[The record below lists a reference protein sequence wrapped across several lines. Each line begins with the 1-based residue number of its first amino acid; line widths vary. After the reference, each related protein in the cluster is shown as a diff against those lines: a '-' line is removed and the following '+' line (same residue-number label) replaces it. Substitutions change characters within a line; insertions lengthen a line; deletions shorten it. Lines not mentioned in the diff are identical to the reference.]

1 VYTDDLLQQCLEDV
15 AAGRKTPEQCA
26 TQYPQEDDLLG
37 QLVTAQAFMHLA
49 PPQLSAAAVR
59 RHQSQLRAAVS
70 AQRVQARR
78 PLLGFAFPRWAVA
91 AVLVVAVLAS
101 GLGTVSASASS
112 LPGQALYPVK
122 RAAEAVQTSL
132 VPAARQAGWHASLAD
147 RRTDELVALAE
158 RPQADASLLPV
169 TAAEVGAETA
179 VALAHVAL
187 APAGEQAE
195 LLAQLL
201 AQIDR
206 QQAIL
211 AQVHDQVPAQ
221 AQASI
226 DQAMAVSAAHHD
238 AALQQLEQVNHEP
251 GTPLASSTPTRTA
264 QAANTTLPPGQ
275 AKKTATA
282 TSVAAT
288 NLPPGQAKKT
298 ATAAVGGTTDLP
310 PGQARKT
317 ATPTQGLPPGH
328 ANQTATAAAQG
339 TAGPTATPPG
349 NANNPTPQ
357 PTPNCS
363 ANNPNSPQYCT
374 PTPAPVG
381 SVDSTTLTEA
391 ATSIPPI
398 DNPPPTACPLNP
410 AGNPVCSNRP

>member
-1 VYTDDLLQQCLEDV
+1 VYTDDLLQQCLEDI

-59 RHQSQLRAAVS
+59 RHQAQLRAAVS

-147 RRTDELVALAE
+147 RRTDEL
-158 RPQADASLLPV
+158 
-169 TAAEVGAETA
+169 
-179 VALAHVAL
+179 LAHVAL

-201 AQIDR
+201 AQIER

-251 GTPLASSTPTRTA
+251 GTPVASSTPTRTA
-264 QAANTTLPPGQ
+264 EAANTTLPPGQ

-288 NLPPGQAKKT
+288 DLPPGQAKKT
-298 ATAAVGGTTDLP
+298 ATAAVGATTDLP

-357 PTPNCS
+357 PTPSCS

-391 ATSIPPI
+391 ATSIPPV